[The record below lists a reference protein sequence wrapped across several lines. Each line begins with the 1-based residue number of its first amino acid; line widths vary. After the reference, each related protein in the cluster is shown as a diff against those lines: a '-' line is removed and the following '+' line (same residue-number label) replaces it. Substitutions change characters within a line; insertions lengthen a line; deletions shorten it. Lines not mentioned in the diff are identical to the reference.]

1 MTKQG
6 FNLIGYAT
14 SPLGLGEDLRSFAG
28 MLDFL
33 GMPFSVT
40 DVPTDAMGRVKVSW
54 KNMTTQDYPTSFFFM
69 SPMECARIA
78 ASYPRL
84 FSQPKLK
91 VGYFLWEL
99 PDYPVA
105 HIPALALVDH
115 IWCPTSFVQKAFS
128 SAVKKLVLSIPLPVP
143 VAKPAKRNFRKELGI
158 PAKAFISLYM
168 FDLHSTVNRKNPQA
182 AVQAFL
188 DFAGS
193 KKDVYLI
200 LKLNRW
206 ESTPK
211 EKLAWLPTDPRVKI
225 ITETLDGAELA
236 SLYKS
241 VNCYLS
247 LHRSEGFGRTL
258 VEAMQQGLTLIT
270 TDFSGPAD
278 FVNETNSLLVDWT
291 RRDMGPDDYPN
302 ADPSWWAEPSV
313 EDAARKLEEAYRGKR
328 DRFTVAAKETGG
340 RFTVEALAN
349 RYEPVLKHYLNG
361 QAGGR

>member
-1 MTKQG
+1 MSKQG

-40 DVPTDAMGRVKVSW
+40 DVPTDATGKVKVNW
-54 KNMTTQDYPTSFFFM
+54 KHMTTEDYATSFFFM
-69 SPMECARIA
+69 APMECARIA
-78 ASYPRL
+78 ASHPRL
-84 FSQPKLK
+84 FSEPKLK

-99 PDYPVA
+99 PDYPRS
-105 HIPALALVDH
+105 HIPALGLVDH
-115 IWCPTSFVQKAFS
+115 IWCPTGFVQKAFS
-128 SAVKKLVLSIPLPVP
+128 DAVKKLVLAIPLPVP
-143 VAKPAKRNFRKELGI
+143 VTKPAKRNFRKELGI
-158 PAKAFISLYM
+158 PAKAFVSLYM
-168 FDLHSTVNRKNPQA
+168 FDLHSTVNRKNPQG

-188 DFAGS
+188 DFAGAR
-193 KKDVYLI
+193 KDVFLI

-211 EKLAWLPTDPRVKI
+211 EKLAWLPTDPRIKI

-236 SLYKS
+236 ALYKS
-241 VNCYLS
+241 ANCYLS
-247 LHRSEGFGRTL
+247 LHRAEGFGRTL

-278 FVNETNSLLVDWT
+278 FVNETNSLLVDWK

-302 ADPSWWAEPSV
+302 ADPSWWAEPSI
-313 EDAARKLEEAYRGKR
+313 EDAARKLEEACSGKR
-328 DRFTVAAKETGG
+328 NRFSKAAKATGEQ
-340 RFTVEALAN
+340 FTVEALAE
-349 RYEPVLKHYLNG
+349 RYEPVLKHYL
-361 QAGGR
+361 RM